1 MIFKYYGPG
10 SSCIQDLGL
19 DCLGTIS
26 MTTNNAFDMR
36 SELCFLSTNRLNLF
50 QFLILIGIDVSCW
63 IN

>member
-1 MIFKYYGPG
+1 
-10 SSCIQDLGL
+10 
-19 DCLGTIS
+19 

-36 SELCFLSTNRLNLF
+36 SELCFLSTNRLSLF